1 MENALLEEGTAFSIQ
16 DEAGNVLYEGAG
28 VKQANSIIFACGQLA
43 EGQTYSLVVNG
54 QAVATAQAAPQ
65 QGTGGRMDEPGG
77 PGQAYDGRSVCCG
90 ALPGQGSFTCSGSVC
105 GGSGDL
111 WPRACKRKNRP

>member
-43 EGQTYSLVVNG
+43 EGQT
-54 QAVATAQAAPQ
+54 
-65 QGTGGRMDEPGG
+65 
-77 PGQAYDGRSVCCG
+77 
-90 ALPGQGSFTCSGSVC
+90 
-105 GGSGDL
+105 
-111 WPRACKRKNRP
+111 

>member
-16 DEAGNVLYEGAG
+16 DEAGNVLFYEGAG

-54 QAVATAQAAPQ
+54 QAVATAQAAQQ
-65 QGTGGRMDEPGG
+65 QGTGGRMAGPGG
-77 PGQAYDGRSVCCG
+77 LGQA
-90 ALPGQGSFTCSGSVC
+90 
-105 GGSGDL
+105 
-111 WPRACKRKNRP
+111 